1 MSEGKIGIHKICQRD
16 ITVEIHNV
24 KQKDQ
29 NSPERHCCGG
39 SQCLGERLK
48 STRDITVEVHNV
60 KQKDQNP
67 PEGHHCGGSQ
77 CQTEGP
83 KSARERLL

>member
-48 STRDITVEVHNV
+48 STRET
-60 KQKDQNP
+60 
-67 PEGHHCGGSQ
+67 
-77 CQTEGP
+77 
-83 KSARERLL
+83 

>member
-16 ITVEIHNV
+16 ITVEIHNEFTRETLLWRFTMSGR
-24 KQKDQ
+24 KIEIHQ
-29 NSPERHCCGG
+29 
-39 SQCLGERLK
+39 
-48 STRDITVEVHNV
+48 RDITVEVHNV